1 MLRAEKRQAIYRRI
15 EVIGGEPWFEAT
27 DDMLAAID
35 EASRSLAAG
44 KGVPLEEVRKR
55 FRAKWA
61 TR

>member
-35 EASRSLAAG
+35 EASRSL